1 MRDVQISHS
10 SAQPGAGGWPPPT
23 PADQIAW
30 LRELLQC
37 NAQLTGA
44 RRERAFGPPGT

>member
-1 MRDVQISHS
+1 VQISHS
-10 SAQPGAGGWPPPT
+10 SASPGLGLTTTT

-44 RRERAFGPPGT
+44 RRERVRSAGNMTDS